1 MPHKPAGFAFERFES
16 RYVGL
21 LALINQRIIFI
32 GDTMIFNDKK
42 AKDELP
48 KKDDKTDTT
57 IAAKNDAKE
66 TETAVKKEEVKKPLS
81 EVEMLKLQVAEKTK
95 LADENLNRLKYL
107 QAEFDNFRKR
117 EALDRRDFMKFA
129 NHELIAAL
137 LNIVDDF
144 ARAAAA
150 AKDEKD
156 KAALQMV
163 QKRFIKVL
171 EEHGV
176 KPIDALG
183 KKFDAHLH
191 EAFLSEESDK
201 EEGTVLEE
209 LQKGY
214 MLHDRV
220 IRHSKVKVAR
230 KKETQDK

>member
-1 MPHKPAGFAFERFES
+1 MTDKT
-16 RYVGL
+16 
-21 LALINQRIIFI
+21 I
-32 GDTMIFNDKK
+32 DKK
-42 AKDELP
+42 HALDEAPKTEAK
-48 KKDDKTDTT
+48 
-57 IAAKNDAKE
+57 
-66 TETAVKKEEVKKPLS
+66 ETAVKKEEVKKPLS
-81 EVEMLKLQVAEKTK
+81 ETEMLKLELAEKTK

-117 EALDRRDFMKFA
+117 EVQDRKDFMKFA

-144 ARAAAA
+144 TRAVAA

-156 KAALQMV
+156 KAALKMV
-163 QKRFIKVL
+163 DAHLLKVL
-171 EEHGV
+171 AEHGV

-191 EAFLSEESDK
+191 EAFLSEETDK
-201 EEGTVLEE
+201 AEEGTVLEE

-214 MLHDRV
+214 LLFDRV

-230 KKETQDK
+230 KKEKSEEKKNE

>member
-1 MPHKPAGFAFERFES
+1 MA
-16 RYVGL
+16 
-21 LALINQRIIFI
+21 
-32 GDTMIFNDKK
+32 DKK
-42 AKDELP
+42 PIREKAPEKESE
-48 KKDDKTDTT
+48 KKVPE
-57 IAAKNDAKE
+57 IE
-66 TETAVKKEEVKKPLS
+66 ILKKEL
-81 EVEMLKLQVAEKTK
+81 AEKTK
-95 LADENLNRLKYL
+95 LADDYLSRLKYM

-117 EALDRRDFMKFA
+117 EESDRKEFVKFA

-144 ARAAAA
+144 ERAIAA

-156 KAALQMV
+156 KNALEM
-163 QKRFIKVL
+163 ILTCMMKVL
-171 EEHGV
+171 SEHGV

-214 MLHDRV
+214 LLHERV
-220 IRHSKVKVAR
+220 LRHSKVKVAKKR
-230 KKETQDK
+230 EEKKEDKE

>member
-1 MPHKPAGFAFERFES
+1 MADE
-16 RYVGL
+16 
-21 LALINQRIIFI
+21 
-32 GDTMIFNDKK
+32 KK
-42 AKDELP
+42 AKDEAP
-48 KKDDKTDTT
+48 KKEDHENPADFQAVSTPSAIESKSE
-57 IAAKNDAKE
+57 AAKS
-66 TETAVKKEEVKKPLS
+66 VKQEKPQMNEVDL
-81 EVEMLKLQVAEKTK
+81 LKCELAEKTK
-95 LADENLNRLKYL
+95 LAGENLNRLKYL

-117 EALDRRDFMKFA
+117 EAADRKDFMKFA

-144 ARAAAA
+144 ERAIAA

-156 KAALQMV
+156 KCALQMV
-163 QKRFIKVL
+163 HKRFVKVL

-183 KKFDAHLH
+183 KKFDAHMH

-201 EEGTVLEE
+201 EEGIVLEE

-214 MLHDRV
+214 MLFDRV

-230 KKETQDK
+230 NKEKE

>member
-1 MPHKPAGFAFERFES
+1 M
-16 RYVGL
+16 
-21 LALINQRIIFI
+21 
-32 GDTMIFNDKK
+32 MFNIKK
-42 AKDELP
+42 TTDELLKDRMP
-48 KKDDKTDTT
+48 KKDESKIGDKPEVVLRAGAVKIDAQETV
-57 IAAKNDAKE
+57 AKTEAKE
-66 TETAVKKEEVKKPLS
+66 TAAKPESVKLEDVKKPLS
-81 EVEMLKLQVAEKTK
+81 EVEMLKLELAEKTK
-95 LADENLNRLKYL
+95 LADENLNRLRYL

-117 EALDRRDFMKFA
+117 EANERRDFMKFA
-129 NHELIAAL
+129 NHELISAL

-144 ARAAAA
+144 SRAVSS

-176 KPIDALG
+176 KPIDAFG

-201 EEGTVLEE
+201 EEGAVLEE

-230 KKETQDK
+230 KKENANSTTKHD